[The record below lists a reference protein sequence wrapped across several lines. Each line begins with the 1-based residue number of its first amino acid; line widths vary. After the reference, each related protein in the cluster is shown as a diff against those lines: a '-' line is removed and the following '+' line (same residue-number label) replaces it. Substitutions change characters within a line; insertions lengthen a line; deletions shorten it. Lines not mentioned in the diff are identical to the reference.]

1 MWIQTTIGFFS
12 IVQKPE
18 DVAGDTLT
26 VRARSR
32 DHLEALKLAYLQES
46 GPIQVGGFT
55 DYPYR
60 IVAPR
65 HAVEDALSMIVAAI
79 DYCNFKDAV
88 ADEDPHTAHVYGKVH
103 AALKAL
109 TDDEGATL

>member
-18 DVAGDTLT
+18 DVARDTLT
-26 VRARSR
+26 IRARSR
-32 DHLEALKLAYLQES
+32 EHLEALQLAYLQES
-46 GPIQVGGFT
+46 GPIQTGGGT

-60 IVAPR
+60 LVAPR
-65 HAVEDALSMIVAAI
+65 MAVEDAVSLAVAAI
-79 DYCNFKDAV
+79 DYVNFKDAV

-109 TDDEGATL
+109 TDDEGLSH

>member
-32 DHLEALKLAYLQES
+32 DHIEALKLAYLQES
-46 GPIQVGGFT
+46 GPIQVGGAT

-65 HAVEDALSMIVAAI
+65 HAVEDAMTMVVAAI
-79 DYCNFKDAV
+79 DYINFKDAV
-88 ADEDPHTAHVYGKVH
+88 GEHDPLAEEVYHEVWEVLQK
-103 AALKAL
+103 L
-109 TDDEGATL
+109 TDDGSKG

>member
-18 DVAGDTLT
+18 DVAGDTLN

-32 DHLEALKLAYLQES
+32 EHLEALKLAYLQES

-65 HAVEDALSMIVAAI
+65 HAVEDAMSMIVAAI
-79 DYCNFKDAV
+79 DYRNFKDAV
-88 ADEDPHTAHVYGKVH
+88 AEHDPNAAAIYGKVWTQ
-103 AALKAL
+103 LRGL
-109 TDDEGATL
+109 TDDEGLSH

>member
-18 DVAGDTLT
+18 DAERDTLT
-26 VRARSR
+26 IRARAR
-32 DHLEALKLAYLQES
+32 DHLEALKASYLLES
-46 GPIQVGGFT
+46 GPIQAGGFT

-60 IVAPR
+60 VVAPR
-65 HAVEDALSMIVAAI
+65 HAVEDALSMLVAAI
-79 DYCNFKDAV
+79 DYGNFKAAV
-88 ADEDPHTAHVYGKVH
+88 AEHDPLAEDVYHTVHTA
-103 AALKAL
+103 LKGL

>member
-46 GPIQVGGFT
+46 GPIQVGGAT
-55 DYPYR
+55 DYPSR
-60 IVAPR
+60 LVADR
-65 HAVEDALSMIVAAI
+65 MAVEDAVSMAVAAI
-79 DYCNFKDAV
+79 DYSNFKDAV
-88 ADEDPHTAHVYGKVH
+88 AENDPNAAAIYGKVW
-103 AALKAL
+103 AQLRGL
-109 TDDEGATL
+109 TDDEGLSH

>member
-26 VRARSR
+26 IRARSR
-32 DHLEALKLAYLQES
+32 DHIEALKLAYLQES

-65 HAVEDALSMIVAAI
+65 HAVEDAMTMIVAAI
-79 DYCNFKDAV
+79 DYRNFKDAV
-88 ADEDPHTAHVYGKVH
+88 GEHDPLAEEVYHEVWEVLQK
-103 AALKAL
+103 L
-109 TDDEGATL
+109 TDDGSKG

>member
-18 DVAGDTLT
+18 DAERDTLT
-26 VRARSR
+26 IRARSR
-32 DHLEALKLAYLQES
+32 DHLEALKASYLLES
-46 GPIQVGGFT
+46 GPIQAGGGT

-60 IVAPR
+60 LVAPR
-65 HAVEDALSMIVAAI
+65 HAVEDAISMAVAAI
-79 DYCNFKDAV
+79 DYENFKDAV
-88 ADEDPHTAHVYGKVH
+88 ASEDPHTARVYGKVH
-103 AALKAL
+103 ATLKAL

>member
-26 VRARSR
+26 IRARSR
-32 DHLEALKLAYLQES
+32 DHIEALKLAYLQES

-65 HAVEDALSMIVAAI
+65 HAVEDAMSMIVAAI
-79 DYCNFKDAV
+79 DYRNFKDAV